1 MNQMDPNQIEGLD
14 RSYGKKRGFPWI
26 RATFFVLV
34 LGAVVLPFTEPGEK
48 IMRAGKRWL
57 DARQP
62 APAPTSD
69 EEDILR
75 QAEARLREEYEQELD
90 ALRSEA
96 AEARKAR
103 EAAEKAA
110 KAAQTPPEPKSLPPI
125 RAHTARTGGDVR
137 KLRSEIQLE
146 TKVEVSEGELASIE
160 RKDSSAYK
168 ASYTLSV
175 RVPKPS
181 RTLDEL
187 HKVNPHLGALL
198 PGLEPMLEKAE
209 VSRWFYKLYENK
221 TKRLK
226 SKATEL
232 SELLTRH
239 NFYDCET
246 ILNLTHAETKR
257 KVFLMQAEMDVVS
270 DGSDGDR
277 LAKMP
282 DEIVNSTYYQPFTSY
297 GWPKQTK
304 TPNPMVAGW
313 EKRIGNAKAEIAD
326 PKTTAARK
334 AWLKDRM
341 AYLKRGIEDMKYR
354 SFLIAEYDPF
364 IVISVDLLTA
374 SGDPFAPRAGDYAVV
389 IHDKVVYPAIV
400 GDGGPTFKVGEASL
414 RMARQINERASPY
427 SRPVSDLTVTYVV
440 FPNSREKKK
449 QPPNYEKWRTKCGE
463 LLAEIGG
470 LGEDVELFEW
480 KDLLPKKK
488 PEPKPEE
495 EGSAEA
501 SEPEE

>member
-1 MNQMDPNQIEGLD
+1 MSDSDPHHIEGLE
-14 RSYGKKRGFPWI
+14 RPHGPKRGFPWF
-26 RATFFVLV
+26 RASFFLVVLA
-34 LGAVVLPFTEPGEK
+34 AVVLPFTEPGQK
-48 IMRAGKRWL
+48 IMREGKRWL
-57 DARQP
+57 DARQQPP
-62 APAPTSD
+62 AAATD

-75 QAEARLREEYEQELD
+75 QAEARLREEYEEKLAELR
-90 ALRSEA
+90 AEA
-96 AEARKAR
+96 DEARKAR
-103 EAAEKAA
+103 EVAEKAA
-110 KAAQTPPEPKSLPPI
+110 KDAKTPTEPEALPPI

-146 TKVEVSEGELASIE
+146 TKVEVENGALASIE
-160 RKDSSAYK
+160 RKADDSYK

-181 RTLDEL
+181 TTLDEL
-187 HKVNPHLGALL
+187 QKVNPHLGTLL

-221 TKRLK
+221 TKRLR

-246 ILNLTHAETKR
+246 ILHLTHPETKR
-257 KVFLMQAEMDVVS
+257 RVFLMQAEMDVVS

-282 DEIVNSTYYQPFTSY
+282 DEIVNSTHYQPFTSY

-313 EKRIGNAKAEIAD
+313 EKRIGNAKRELAD
-326 PKTTAARK
+326 PATTAARK
-334 AWLKDRM
+334 AWLRDRM
-341 AYLKRGIEDMKYR
+341 DYLKRGIEDMKYR

-389 IHDKVVYPAIV
+389 VHDKVIYPAIV

-449 QPPNYEKWRTKCGE
+449 QPPDYEKWRTKCQE
-463 LLAEIGG
+463 LLGEVGG
-470 LGEDVELFEW
+470 VGEGVELFKW
-480 KDLLPKKK
+480 KNLLPEKK
-488 PEPKPEE
+488 PEPEKTEEAE
-495 EGSAEA
+495 EG
-501 SEPEE
+501 